1 MKNEK
6 YEITDIAHEKY
17 PFLHRIR
24 ALRAIGPG
32 VKAGDLGGFVESE
45 SNLSYEAGDDA
56 WLYDDAVSAGTA
68 FVDKNSRLR
77 DQAVACERAYVSQGS
92 IMHDN
97 TRAEDSAY
105 LRGALLERN
114 ARASGN
120 SMILDSPDTGLHPCL
135 SGNCAVYGTVMGSI
149 QIKGSAVVFGSEEIR
164 NDSMDSYVIS
174 NQGRSIVR
182 DPSRDEL
189 APMPQGDERE
199 HNHHRKQG
207 LTR

>member
-1 MKNEK
+1 
-6 YEITDIAHEKY
+6 
-17 PFLHRIR
+17 
-24 ALRAIGPG
+24 
-32 VKAGDLGGFVESE
+32 
-45 SNLSYEAGDDA
+45 
-56 WLYDDAVSAGTA
+56 
-68 FVDKNSRLR
+68 
-77 DQAVACERAYVSQGS
+77 
-92 IMHDN
+92 
-97 TRAEDSAY
+97 
-105 LRGALLERN
+105 
-114 ARASGN
+114 
-120 SMILDSPDTGLHPCL
+120 
-135 SGNCAVYGTVMGSI
+135 MGSI